1 LGLAVGAVWL
11 SFESLNTLLL
21 ILAFSCVIGSVM
33 GIYYIKEPL
42 ITLERHALAS
52 FGSRMLDWT
61 RYIPTLV
68 FGLPELLDF
77 SKWRRLFRIV
87 LPHFYLSAAIILTVA
102 SMFFT
107 PLPTYF
113 ESIQLSES
121 MIYLLFI
128 VHNLTATVTF
138 IFDRMIS
145 SRANEQRLV
154 HLALIVRF
162 TAFFIFSIASTMGVF
177 IGREWIISIFL
188 LFTGASWALFWAP
201 LSSYISKIADTHR
214 LGEAQGALN
223 ASVAI
228 GSIVGSVTSG
238 YLIAFSSYQ
247 LNFLISS
254 LVILAGLLIFL
265 RVKQ

>member
-1 LGLAVGAVWL
+1 
-11 SFESLNTLLL
+11 
-21 ILAFSCVIGSVM
+21 
-33 GIYYIKEPL
+33 
-42 ITLERHALAS
+42 
-52 FGSRMLDWT
+52 MLDWT
-61 RYIPTLV
+61 RYVPTLV

-87 LPHFYLSAAIILTVA
+87 LPHFYLSAAVILTAA

-113 ESIQLSES
+113 QSIQLSES

-154 HLALIVRF
+154 YLALLVRF
-162 TAFFIFSIASTMGVF
+162 VAFFSFSIASIMGAFV
-177 IGREWIISIFL
+177 GRGWIISIFL
-188 LFTGASWALFWAP
+188 VFTGASWALFWAP
-201 LSSYISKIADTHR
+201 LSSYLSKIADQHR

-223 ASVAI
+223 ASVAV
-228 GSIVGSVTSG
+228 GSILGSLTSG
-238 YLIAFSSYQ
+238 YLIVISSYQ

-254 LVILAGLLIFL
+254 LVVLAGLFLFL
-265 RVKQ
+265 RVKV